1 MSKENIRYIIRGQV
15 AEEVSGKTWDNATDE
30 VMWHIALNIRMDL
43 SSRIHLPILDNVYIQ
58 VDQDLRD
65 VR

>member
-30 VMWHIALNIRMDL
+30 VMRHITLNVRMN
-43 SSRIHLPILDNVYIQ
+43 LPVMDNVYIQ

>member
-30 VMWHIALNIRMDL
+30 VMRHIALNVRMN
-43 SSRIHLPILDNVYIQ
+43 LPVMDNVYIQ

-65 VR
+65 V

>member
-1 MSKENIRYIIRGQV
+1 MYKVNIRYIIRGQV

-30 VMWHIALNIRMDL
+30 VMRHIALNVRMNL
-43 SSRIHLPILDNVYIQ
+43 SSRIHGPVMDNVYIQ

-65 VR
+65 V

>member
-1 MSKENIRYIIRGQV
+1 MSKENIHYIIRSHV
-15 AEEVSGKTWDNATDE
+15 AEEASGKTWDNAIDG
-30 VMWHIALNIRMDL
+30 VMWHITLNVRMDL
-43 SSRIHLPILDNVYIQ
+43 SSRIHLPVLDNVFIQ

>member
-30 VMWHIALNIRMDL
+30 VMRHIALNVRMVL
-43 SSRIHLPILDNVYIQ
+43 SSRGPVMDNVYIQ

-65 VR
+65 V

>member
-30 VMWHIALNIRMDL
+30 VMRHITLNVRMV
-43 SSRIHLPILDNVYIQ
+43 SSRIHRPVMDNVYIQ

-65 VR
+65 V

>member
-1 MSKENIRYIIRGQV
+1 MSKENIRFIIRGQV

-30 VMWHIALNIRMDL
+30 VMRHITLNVRMDL
-43 SSRIHLPILDNVYIQ
+43 NSIRPVMDIVYIQ

-65 VR
+65 V

>member
-30 VMWHIALNIRMDL
+30 VMLHITLNVRMDL
-43 SSRIHLPILDNVYIQ
+43 SSRIHRPILDNVFIQ
-58 VDQDLRD
+58 VDQDLKN
-65 VR
+65 V

>member
-1 MSKENIRYIIRGQV
+1 MSKENIRYIIRSHV
-15 AEEVSGKTWDNATDE
+15 AEEASGKTWNNTDDG
-30 VMWHIALNIRMDL
+30 VMRHIALNVRMDL

-65 VR
+65 V

>member
-15 AEEVSGKTWDNATDE
+15 AEEASGKTWDNATDE
-30 VMWHIALNIRMDL
+30 VMRHIVLNVRVN
-43 SSRIHLPILDNVYIQ
+43 LPVMDNVYIQ